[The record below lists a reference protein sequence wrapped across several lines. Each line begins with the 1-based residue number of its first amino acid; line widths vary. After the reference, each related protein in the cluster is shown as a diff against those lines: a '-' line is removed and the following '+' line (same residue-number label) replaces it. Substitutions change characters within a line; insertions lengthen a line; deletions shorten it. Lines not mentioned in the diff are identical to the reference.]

1 MSCDE
6 VMELMQRFLD
16 HDLTDAEQQS
26 LFSHIST
33 CPECALL
40 YERLRLVDEQ
50 LMQLP
55 VVNPPFSIVDSILP
69 LLTEQAPGGGSQ
81 ASEEEQ
87 PLKVAPT
94 VEPAEPVQPS
104 VVVPFRR
111 RKLVSRLVYG
121 TTAAAAL
128 VLGVFLFQGYEDS
141 QSTTNNAMLQR
152 TLTGSIVTEESQPDQ
167 SSTPEQA
174 SPLMIMDAPPNM
186 DQMDQTERMENGDAP
201 PASAGGGAP
210 ESALTNKS
218 RVQDQYGKSAGTMN
232 SSEPLHSTEKKVEP
246 RTAQDG
252 PESSVAPQTNLNDG
266 FAAPP
271 LASSATS
278 TTMDQRAND
287 QQTADK
293 KDSGG
298 AVMEKGGFVDP
309 AKIDSGSRLSFV
321 APDPLMQ
328 SIDPQGFSPAQTEE
342 LRSANEKHDAVI
354 EDRRVIIRSRL
365 GEIVFLS
372 PQQWAQT
379 DEVHLSKWLNDNQ
392 LLYQVTH
399 GDGTQLQYVI
409 DIKLK
414 QETAK

>member
-55 VVNPPFSIVDSILP
+55 AVNPPFSIVDRILP
-69 LLTEQAPGGGSQ
+69 LLTEQTPAGGNQ

-87 PLKVAPT
+87 PLKVAPA

-141 QSTTNNAMLQR
+141 QSKTNNAMLQR
-152 TLTGSIVTEESQPDQ
+152 TLTGSIVQEQSQPDQ
-167 SSTPEQA
+167 SATPEQA
-174 SPLMIMDAPPNM
+174 SPLMSMNTPQNM
-186 DQMDQTERMENGDAP
+186 DQMEGAENGDAP

-210 ESALTNKS
+210 ESAQTYELKAK
-218 RVQDQYGKSAGTMN
+218 DQFGESAGTMN
-232 SSEPLHSTEKKVEP
+232 SSEPLHSTEKKVET
-246 RTAQDG
+246 RAAQDG
-252 PESSVAPQTNLNDG
+252 PESSVEFQTNLNDG

-271 LASSATS
+271 LASSETS
-278 TTMDQRAND
+278 TTMDQKTND
-287 QQTADK
+287 QQTQDK
-293 KDSGG
+293 NDSSGV
-298 AVMEKGGFVDP
+298 VMEKGGFVDP
-309 AKIDSGSRLSFV
+309 AKIDSGNRVSFV